1 MLGSGRRDGCM
12 GIGGYRPPLSRGAS
26 LSFVGAVWH
35 IYLYT
40 RACPR
45 AVAIATHH
53 DGVACDLAWSGRQLA
68 ERAEAGGGD
77 GHANALVAELMVAAE
92 GMGVFEELQTTEVG
106 VGEMGEAQG
115 QLWLACGFI
124 WIQMKYRQAP

>member
-1 MLGSGRRDGCM
+1 M
-12 GIGGYRPPLSRGAS
+12 
-26 LSFVGAVWH
+26 
-35 IYLYT
+35 YT
-40 RACPR
+40 RACTR

-92 GMGVFEELQTTEVG
+92 GMGVLEQLQTTEVG
-106 VGEMGEAQG
+106 VGEM
-115 QLWLACGFI
+115 
-124 WIQMKYRQAP
+124 RQWEC

>member
-1 MLGSGRRDGCM
+1 M
-12 GIGGYRPPLSRGAS
+12 GIGGYRSTPLSRCVSPLRRCSVAHR
-26 LSFVGAVWH
+26 LVH
-35 IYLYT
+35 T

-92 GMGVFEELQTTEVG
+92 GMGVLEQLQTTEVG
-106 VGEMGEAQG
+106 VGEM
-115 QLWLACGFI
+115 
-124 WIQMKYRQAP
+124 RQWEC